1 MKLFSLSRN
10 ERVKKKNDFK
20 KVYNS
25 SKVLFSSNL
34 LVKSLYTIDLNEQF
48 LGVKIAVAVSKKAGK
63 AVWRNRIKRLIKESY
78 RLNKQALLKKTI
90 EKKIC
95 LLIIFS
101 PNKLLET
108 KNKKVY
114 YNDICSSVIE
124 LINKIERQI

>member
-1 MKLFSLSRN
+1 MKLFSLNRD

-20 KVYNS
+20 KVYS
-25 SKVLFSSNL
+25 STKILFSSDL
-34 LVKSLYTIDLNEQF
+34 LIKSLYTIDIDKQF
-48 LGVKIAVAVSKKAGK
+48 VGVKIGIAVSTKVGQ

-101 PNKLLET
+101 PNKLSET

-124 LINKIERQI
+124 LINKIEQQI

>member
-1 MKLFSLSRN
+1 LKLFSLSSN

-25 SKVLFSSNL
+25 ANVLFSSDF

-48 LGVKIAVAVSKKAGK
+48 VGVKIAVAVSTKAGK
-63 AVWRNRIKRLIKESY
+63 AVWRNRLKRLIKESY
-78 RLNKQALLKKTI
+78 RLNKHTLLKKTI

-101 PNKLLET
+101 PNKLSET

-114 YNDICSSVIE
+114 YKDIYSSVIE
-124 LINKIERQI
+124 LITKIEQQI